1 MNQKPSIYGPR
12 FSWIMTKKWY
22 RVDSAICHISKSR
35 LKKLIKP
42 NLYKPNLEL
51 HQTIWDDLFTSK
63 KARDECN
70 GYVWVLGGKFFF
82 HTNHWH
88 AFNVT
93 LCTHWL
99 GWIYWFSFLI
109 NWKSETP
116 WFERI
121 FGFFGHGLVDLM
133 SVPQINGLSIC
144 LSVRSF
150 VRTTELMEISFSD
163 CQSRGKLLQ
172 CSSLYAS

>member
-1 MNQKPSIYGPR
+1 MPYAI
-12 FSWIMTKKWY
+12 
-22 RVDSAICHISKSR
+22 SASPDSKSSLSQISTSQILNYIKR
-35 LKKLIKP
+35 SEMTYLPQKKLGMNATVMCEFWGENSFSHKS
-42 NLYKPNLEL
+42 LALMVS
-51 HQTIWDDLFTSK
+51 TM
-63 KARDECN
+63 
-70 GYVWVLGGKFFF
+70 
-82 HTNHWH
+82 

-121 FGFFGHGLVDLM
+121 FGFFGHGLVDSM
-133 SVPQINGLSIC
+133 SVSQINGLSIC